1 MTLDVLKYLKKYN
14 INTKMKEKIQRN
26 HLPKSVK
33 KYLARQKAKIRRMF
47 ADKVE
52 IDEKIRE
59 LYSRIPRYD

>member
-1 MTLDVLKYLKKYN
+1 
-14 INTKMKEKIQRN
+14 MKEKIQRN

-59 LYSRIPRYD
+59 LYSRMPRYE

>member
-1 MTLDVLKYLKKYN
+1 MT
-14 INTKMKEKIQRN
+14 NTKTQRN

-33 KYLARQKAKIRRMF
+33 KYIARQKAKIRHMF
-47 ADKVE
+47 SDKIE

>member
-1 MTLDVLKYLKKYN
+1 
-14 INTKMKEKIQRN
+14 MKEKIQRN

-33 KYLARQKAKIRRMF
+33 KYLARQKAKIRCMF

-59 LYSRIPRYD
+59 LYSRMPRYD